1 MMNETRAAD
10 ASPPVNQTL
19 HYRGACAAPLL
30 RLAMPCPARRNPVQ
44 YRLALPVIEKCTMS
58 QSPTLEHL
66 CREIIQM
73 EVSSRIRAIELIQ
86 HSLDQS
92 APEVNPTP
100 QKRGRLSELKG
111 IGKGTWEGID
121 IDQFIR
127 EERDSWDS

>member
-1 MMNETRAAD
+1 M
-10 ASPPVNQTL
+10 PQT
-19 HYRGACAAPLL
+19 
-30 RLAMPCPARRNPVQ
+30 Q
-44 YRLALPVIEKCTMS
+44 TI
-58 QSPTLEHL
+58 EHL
-66 CREIIQM
+66 CHEIVQM

-92 APEVNPTP
+92 VPDENPAP
-100 QKRGRLSELKG
+100 QKRGRLSELEG

>member
-1 MMNETRAAD
+1 
-10 ASPPVNQTL
+10 
-19 HYRGACAAPLL
+19 
-30 RLAMPCPARRNPVQ
+30 
-44 YRLALPVIEKCTMS
+44 MS

-86 HSLDQS
+86 HSLDQ
-92 APEVNPTP
+92 PVPDVNPAP

>member
-1 MMNETRAAD
+1 
-10 ASPPVNQTL
+10 
-19 HYRGACAAPLL
+19 
-30 RLAMPCPARRNPVQ
+30 MPQ
-44 YRLALPVIEKCTMS
+44 
-58 QSPTLEHL
+58 TLEHL

-86 HSLDQS
+86 HSLEQ
-92 APEVNPTP
+92 PTPGVNPVP
-100 QKRGRLSELKG
+100 QKRGRLSELEG